1 MDIQTITRKY
11 AYKIEAKP
19 EGGFIARASD
29 PSVPPIEGA
38 TREEVQRKIRE
49 AMAAGLAQAFP
60 GLKIPLETKNA
71 KLEFHVERKPEGG
84 FSVHSTEIGT
94 PTMAP
99 ATHEKVDHMAE
110 KLLGLVDKHFP
121 EFSRALAEQA
131 TSDEVQ
137 IITQQKTEKWS
148 GFPTSARDL
157 LPTPPAKSESSVA
170 GVVKWA
176 GGAKAGTASDSLG
189 DAITNTPITPQSSS
203 SWAVL
208 RFLLAALAIAGLL
221 YFFLMH
227 R

>member
-19 EGGFIARASD
+19 EGGFIARATD
-29 PSVPPIEGA
+29 PTVPPIEGA

-49 AMAAGLAQAFP
+49 IVAAGLAQAFP

-71 KLEFHVERKPEGG
+71 KLEFRVERKPEGG
-84 FSVHSTEIGT
+84 FSVHSTELGT

-131 TSDEVQ
+131 ASEEVQ
-137 IITQQKTEKWS
+137 IITEQKTEKWS

-157 LPTPPAKSESSVA
+157 LPTPLAKSESSVA
-170 GVVKWA
+170 GVVKWT
-176 GGAKAGTASDSLG
+176 GGAADTTSDSLG
-189 DAITNTPITPQSSS
+189 GAITNTPITPQSSS
-203 SWAVL
+203 NWAML

-221 YFFLMH
+221 YFFLTH

>member
-19 EGGFIARASD
+19 EGGFIARATD
-29 PSVPPIEGA
+29 PTVPPIEGA
-38 TREEVQRKIRE
+38 TRGEVQRKIRE
-49 AMAAGLAQAFP
+49 TVAAGLAQAFP

-71 KLEFHVERKPEGG
+71 KLEFHVERKAEGG
-84 FSVHSTEIGT
+84 FSVHSTEIGS

-99 ATHEKVDHMAE
+99 ATHEKVDHIAE
-110 KLLGLVDKHFP
+110 MVLGLVDKHFP

-131 TSDEVQ
+131 ASDEVQ
-137 IITQQKTEKWS
+137 IITEQKIEKWS
-148 GFPTSARDL
+148 GFPLSTNDL
-157 LPTPPAKSESSVA
+157 LPTPPVKSESSAA
-170 GVVKWA
+170 GVVKLT
-176 GGAKAGTASDSLG
+176 GGAKAGAASDSLG
-189 DAITNTPITPQSSS
+189 DAITNTPITPQSIS
-203 SWAVL
+203 SWVVL

>member
-19 EGGFIARASD
+19 EGGFIARATD
-29 PSVPPIEGA
+29 PTVPPIEGA

-49 AMAAGLAQAFP
+49 IVAAGLAQAFP

-71 KLEFHVERKPEGG
+71 KLEFRVERKPEGG
-84 FSVHSTEIGT
+84 FSVHSTELGT

-131 TSDEVQ
+131 ASEEVQ
-137 IITQQKTEKWS
+137 IITEQKTEKWS

-157 LPTPPAKSESSVA
+157 LPTPLAKSESSVA
-170 GVVKWA
+170 GVVKWT
-176 GGAKAGTASDSLG
+176 GGAADTTSDSLG
-189 DAITNTPITPQSSS
+189 GAITNTPITPQSSS
-203 SWAVL
+203 NWAVL

-221 YFFLMH
+221 YFFLTH

>member
-19 EGGFIARASD
+19 EGGFIARATD
-29 PSVPPIEGA
+29 PTVPPIEGA

-49 AMAAGLAQAFP
+49 TVAAGLAQAFP

-71 KLEFHVERKPEGG
+71 KLEFRVERKPEGG
-84 FSVHSTEIGT
+84 FSVHSTELGT

-131 TSDEVQ
+131 ASEEVQ
-137 IITQQKTEKWS
+137 IITEQKNEKWS

-170 GVVKWA
+170 GVVKWT
-176 GGAKAGTASDSLG
+176 GGAADTTSDSLG
-189 DAITNTPITPQSSS
+189 GAITNTPITPQSSS
-203 SWAVL
+203 NWAVL

-221 YFFLMH
+221 YFFLTH

>member
-19 EGGFIARASD
+19 EGGFIARATD
-29 PSVPPIEGA
+29 PTVPPIEGA

-49 AMAAGLAQAFP
+49 IVAAGLAQAFP

-71 KLEFHVERKPEGG
+71 KLEFRVERKPEGG
-84 FSVHSTEIGT
+84 FSVHSTELGT

-131 TSDEVQ
+131 ASEEVQ
-137 IITQQKTEKWS
+137 IITEQKTEKWS

-170 GVVKWA
+170 GVVKWT
-176 GGAKAGTASDSLG
+176 GGAADTTSDSLG
-189 DAITNTPITPQSSS
+189 GAITNTPITPQSSS
-203 SWAVL
+203 NWAVL

-221 YFFLMH
+221 YFFLTH